1 MMRFYIDPGTGSMLF
16 TVLIGVLGAGVYLFR
31 DAFAKLKVLLTGGA
45 RGKQNQA
52 NRLPFAIF
60 SDSKRYWNVFE
71 PICDEFERRKQP
83 IHYLT
88 ASLDDPALKKNYE
101 YVSCSFAGEGNK
113 AFGKLN
119 YLKADVVLSTTPG
132 LDVYQ
137 WKRSKDVR
145 WYTHVLHAP
154 SDVAMYRMF
163 GVDYYDA
170 VLLSGTYQ
178 INQLRELEQKRN
190 LPAKELTICGIPS
203 LDVMQKRLE
212 TADPLPDHPTTVLL
226 APSWGSSSI
235 LTRFGGRIIDALKKT
250 GYHVIVRPHPQ
261 SFVSEKELM
270 DRLMQ
275 EYPADEQLEWN
286 RDNDNFE
293 VLRRSDLMI
302 SDFSGVIFEYALVFQ
317 KPIIYTETEYDKA
330 PYDACWLD
338 EELWTF
344 TTLPK
349 IGIPLSPDALDHM
362 KQTIDTVLTN
372 TDLRE
377 GLAQAREETWANRGD
392 AAVRIVDYLIEKRAA
407 LLKAEEESNA
417 LKANTKS
424 RRRRK

>member
-31 DAFAKLKVLLTGGA
+31 DAFAKLRVLLTGG
-45 RGKQNQA
+45 GKNKKNQED
-52 NRLPFAIF
+52 RMPFAIF
-60 SDSKRYWNVFE
+60 ADSKRYWNVFE
-71 PICDEFERRKQP
+71 PVCDEFERRKQT

-88 ASLDDPALKKNYE
+88 ASPDDPALKKNYE
-101 YVSCSFAGEGNK
+101 YVTAEFVGEGNK

-119 YLKADVVLSTTPG
+119 YLKADVLLSTTPG

-137 WKRSKDVR
+137 WKRSHDVR
-145 WYTHVLHAP
+145 WYTHALHAP

-170 VLLSGTYQ
+170 VLLSGAYQ
-178 INQLRELEQKRN
+178 IDQLRELEQKRK
-190 LPAKELTICGIPS
+190 LPAKELLLCGLPS
-203 LDVMQKRLE
+203 LDVMQKRLDAAE
-212 TADPLPDHPTTVLL
+212 PLPEHPVTVLL

-235 LTRFGGRIIDALKKT
+235 LNRFGGKIIEALKKT
-250 GYHVIVRPHPQ
+250 GYHIIVRPHPQ

-270 DRLMQ
+270 DRLMHDF
-275 EYPADEQLEWN
+275 PADEQLEWN

-317 KPIIYTETEYDKA
+317 KPIMYTDTEYDKS

-349 IGIPLSPDALDHM
+349 IGVKLSPDDLDHM
-362 KQTIDTVLTN
+362 KDSIDTVLKSTS
-372 TDLRE
+372 LRE
-377 GLAQAREETWANRGD
+377 GLNAAREETWAHRGYS
-392 AAVRIVDYLIEKRAA
+392 AEKIVDYMIEKRTA
-407 LLKAEEESNA
+407 LLAAEEEAKQN
-417 LKANTKS
+417 KAVKS
-424 RRRRK
+424 RKKRK